1 MSENPEFDHLLHC
14 VPDVA
19 AAAEA
24 YTAAGLPAHVN
35 PPYLGFQNAGWRLD
49 ERYLEILTIVDA
61 DEFATSPFG
70 VSTIS
75 WQPTV
80 DRLIADGGGALNFA
94 INVTDV
100 TATQERLLE
109 QGVPCQLHTFTREG
123 SPVSFQE
130 LILLDAPSWAPFFI
144 TYTPERVTL
153 VKQYAAH
160 LVDRGEHDL
169 VAFVIE
175 TPDPQEAARWL
186 GELTGLT
193 PYDVKLPLPGGEV
206 WFEEGPADRLT
217 ALVLTGQPS
226 THEILGLELRHVS

>member
-1 MSENPEFDHLLHC
+1 MPENPEFDHLLHC

-19 AAAEA
+19 AGAEA

-75 WQPTV
+75 WQPTINQ
-80 DRLIADGGGALNFA
+80 LIAAGGGALNFA

-130 LILLDAPSWAPFFI
+130 LILLDAPAWAPFFI
-144 TYTPERVTL
+144 TYTPDRVTL

-160 LVDRGEHDL
+160 LVDRGAHDL
-169 VAFVIE
+169 TAFVIE

-186 GELTGLT
+186 SELTE
-193 PYDVKLPLPGGEV
+193 LPVNDTKVELPGGAV

-217 ALVLTGQPS
+217 ALVLTDRPLTKQ
-226 THEILGLELRHVS
+226 ILGLELRGVS